1 MLTEKQNQ
9 IIEQI
14 KQEFEN
20 HNQVIDLRKNQKS
33 RFNFESIISEIQR
46 REDFISELKQI
57 NIAEYNVIEAN
68 VREEIEVLNSELEIL
83 GFVAELEPKHSATG
97 GIDKWMIHIGKIGAE
112 KIHDK
117 RIAWIEVYI
126 NRTEILFVGKKI
138 EGYYRVNTNY
148 TFSFNGYIG
157 SFSALFKNER
167 VRERLAF
174 LWEVHIKNKS

>member
-9 IIEQI
+9 IIDQI

-57 NIAEYNVIEAN
+57 
-68 VREEIEVLNSELEIL
+68 
-83 GFVAELEPKHSATG
+83 
-97 GIDKWMIHIGKIGAE
+97 
-112 KIHDK
+112 
-117 RIAWIEVYI
+117 
-126 NRTEILFVGKKI
+126 TEILFVGKKI

>member
-9 IIEQI
+9 IIDQI

-57 NIAEYNVIEAN
+57 NIAEYKVIEAN
-68 VREEIEVLNSELEIL
+68 VREEIEVLNSELKTL
-83 GFVAELEPKHSATG
+83 GFVAELESKHSATG
-97 GIDKWMIHIGKIGAE
+97 EIKKWMIHIGKIGAE
-112 KIHDK
+112 TIHDK
-117 RIAWIEVYI
+117 RIEWIEVYI
-126 NRTEILFVGKKI
+126 STTEILFVGKKI
-138 EGYYRVNTNY
+138 EGYYRVNPNY
-148 TFSFNGYIG
+148 SFCFNGYWG
-157 SFSALFKNER
+157 SFESLFKKER

-174 LWEVHIKNKS
+174 LWELHVNNKS

>member
-9 IIEQI
+9 IIDQI
-14 KQEFEN
+14 KQEFEK
-20 HNQVIDLRKNQKS
+20 HNQVIDLRKNKTS
-33 RFNFESIISEIQR
+33 LFNFEGIISEIQR
-46 REDFISELKQI
+46 REDFISELQKI

-68 VREEIEVLNSELEIL
+68 VREEIEVLNSELKTL
-83 GFVAELEPKHSATG
+83 GFVAELEPKYSATG

-112 KIHDK
+112 TIHDK
-117 RIAWIEVYI
+117 RIAWIEVHI

-148 TFSFNGYIG
+148 TFSFNGCIG
-157 SFSALFKNER
+157 SFPSIFKNER